1 MILEE
6 QSRNSIKC
14 WKENIMD
21 DFGESSENE
30 ESRQELEHALQN
42 VTLTHSQIQL
52 LGTGVKATLVTTNVT
67 KYSA

>member
-1 MILEE
+1 MA
-6 QSRNSIKC
+6 
-14 WKENIMD
+14 

-42 VTLTHSQIQL
+42 VMLTHSKVQL
-52 LGTGVKATLVTTNVT
+52 LRTGVKATVVTTNIT

>member
-1 MILEE
+1 
-6 QSRNSIKC
+6 
-14 WKENIMD
+14 MD
-21 DFGESSENE
+21 DFGESSEKE

>member
-1 MILEE
+1 
-6 QSRNSIKC
+6 
-14 WKENIMD
+14 MD

-42 VTLTHSQIQL
+42 VMLTHSQMQL
-52 LGTGVKATLVTTNVT
+52 LGTGVKATLFTTNVT